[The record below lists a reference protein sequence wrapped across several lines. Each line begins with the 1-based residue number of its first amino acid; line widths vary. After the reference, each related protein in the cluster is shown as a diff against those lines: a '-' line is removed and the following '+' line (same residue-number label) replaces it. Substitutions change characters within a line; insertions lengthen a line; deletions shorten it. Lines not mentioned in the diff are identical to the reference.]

1 MARSGIV
8 GRSEVT
14 QPTSEWASFR
24 NVNSGA
30 KIAYPP
36 GWIVLSCLCP
46 ALKYPRESFSLL
58 SAPMPGRLDDDLPNL
73 KAYPRDEVLLWL
85 LHYDRIAE
93 ANAKAFGSGIR
104 FDRLPRRTSEFAGFD
119 RYGLLFSGSR
129 RTFLLRLWVGERTS
143 RSTRMLLRHSLASL
157 WVP

>member
-1 MARSGIV
+1 MARAGIV

-14 QPTSEWASFR
+14 QPTSEWVSFR
-24 NVNSGA
+24 NVNSDA

-36 GWIVLSCLCP
+36 SWVVLSRLCP

-58 SAPMPGRLDDDLPNL
+58 SAPVPGRLGDLPNL
-73 KAYPRDEVLLWL
+73 NAYPRDEIMLWL

-93 ANAKAFGSGIR
+93 AGVKAFGSGIR
-104 FDRLPRRTSEFAGFD
+104 FERLPRRTSEFAGFD

-129 RTFLLRLWVGERTS
+129 RTFLLRLWVGEQTS